1 MANVVS
7 VDLMAAELRDI
18 TCTFEVSRLDDEAV
32 FICGDAETLG
42 FTTHMPSAA
51 TLTLRVQ
58 CISPDEFRLLSHLRM
73 VFGQQVLFA
82 EEFVMRILRIAAY
95 CKKEQNNLVN
105 PRSLTLHSVP
115 ADGMQEDSAK
125 VIMCKTDE
133 GGANPPANITWK
145 HLSPLGAIEPLTNDM
160 QYNQE
165 VTQARRG
172 GFVTRSNLTLTA
184 RRELNGHR
192 IECAVES
199 PDRVLLF
206 RQTETLEVFCFLSAL
221 PFPPFCFTTILM
233 TVAPNS
239 VRIHPVPTGGVR
251 EGDWVQLTCAVSV
264 SHPPATIRWFEFPAA
279 PNAASTAGREI
290 TDLAQI
296 DMTQGEFGGM
306 LVDSTLRVSK
316 TFRTNAN
323 TEYRCIVHQP
333 ALRAPVIAEY
343 QLNVLCENPISD
355 PPIVEIISLPPDPT
369 VAQSVTLSCLAHG
382 GNPQEDMRFSWKY
395 AKTLDLAAYRQSSS
409 ANMDPVFAKTIVGAL
424 NTSQMAALFSTMQQK
439 PGQLHRHLMLDSVD
453 VDNMGWYGCEVNNA
467 GGSAQTLHLLL
478 ADFAPRMRT
487 ETKFI
492 QHAEIG
498 MPSELVLVVDT
509 RPSRADVT
517 WFWIEEGSSLANK
530 ARSKIL
536 AQRDGAD
543 VYDSGVT
550 RLSRSPA
557 AATGNTSPLK
567 VVSTSSE
574 PWLGRVRKS
583 SMAVAPDRLKVS
595 LSFREVLDSDFGIY
609 MCQLNHKAGSRE
621 FYFEL
626 KPQSAARGI
635 KPESVK
641 ISSDGRIARLE
652 FEPPN
657 SQYYSRIVLRI
668 CLAVKHAT
676 TALSGSAGTLR
687 PLTGP
692 AFLRPA
698 DQSRRLEVATGSAAR
713 EKDAPLSEVS
723 GEGECTDYQVT
734 FAELGYLQV
743 EIERPISEYTFQFLV
758 YMDSELKQVTRPV
771 RWTREPKQVD
781 TASQKFFIQLIIGI
795 LTTLIAV
802 CLLVL
807 TVYYISSSM
816 KRRGHKKMTVDLTNG
831 VHPSLR
837 PYQILEP
844 NKPITVLG
852 TGQGS
857 IGAESGSLQ
866 PLYPRQSIGSSCP
879 SAKGLFAAQ
888 NLSLTTS
895 PTMLDNTHFQLHNSS
910 SVGSQMSTLTQR
922 LISEVYMAAAKA
934 ASRAVTES
942 IASSSI
948 DGVEIQDRHHH
959 RRQEDGGS
967 VFRRSP
973 HYAESGS
980 ITGGSLSGM
989 EGLSNYQA
997 NQIAGTLRST
1007 SVNETASHR
1016 SNTPRFRKSP
1026 ATSTISPNSDQVFQ
1040 FGQRRTSMTSN
1051 GHQNW
1056 SPLPMFTPNAT
1067 RRLNEAASALAAAAT
1082 AAVLEATQASPL
1094 PLNSAVSVGPQ
1105 ISRFGSTSMTAHA
1118 TSSEDGESTNSST
1131 FFPRKRGPH
1140 DIHNGGQVGVE
1151 CPIVHFCLAEP
1162 GLLSH
1167 IPVEDFANSAS
1178 LT

>member
-1 MANVVS
+1 MHPKKCNSRLFFTVCLSLLLLQLPPLQCRFVTTDIISKRKLLTRPTKTPRASRQGTRARNIHLTSNINAAERVSEGQKITLTCSDISTDRENNGGVDGGALRILRKRSASSGGGSDGFEDMASVVS
-7 VDLMAAELRDI
+7 VDLVAPELRDI

-42 FTTHMPSAA
+42 FTMHMPTTA

-58 CISPDEFRLLSHLRM
+58 
-73 VFGQQVLFA
+73 
-82 EEFVMRILRIAAY
+82 
-95 CKKEQNNLVN
+95 
-105 PRSLTLHSVP
+105 LH
-115 ADGMQEDSAK
+115 
-125 VIMCKTDE
+125 
-133 GGANPPANITWK
+133 
-145 HLSPLGAIEPLTNDM
+145 
-160 QYNQE
+160 
-165 VTQARRG
+165 QA
-172 GFVTRSNLTLTA
+172 
-184 RRELNGHR
+184 
-192 IECAVES
+192 
-199 PDRVLLF
+199 
-206 RQTETLEVFCFLSAL
+206 
-221 PFPPFCFTTILM
+221 
-233 TVAPNS
+233 
-239 VRIHPVPTGGVR
+239 
-251 EGDWVQLTCAVSV
+251 
-264 SHPPATIRWFEFPAA
+264 
-279 PNAASTAGREI
+279 
-290 TDLAQI
+290 
-296 DMTQGEFGGM
+296 
-306 LVDSTLRVSK
+306 
-316 TFRTNAN
+316 
-323 TEYRCIVHQP
+323 

-343 QLNVLCENPISD
+343 KLNVLY
-355 PPIVEIISLPPDPT
+355 PPTVEIISLPPEPKE
-369 VAQSVTLSCLAHG
+369 AQSVTLSCLAHG
-382 GNPQEDMRFSWKY
+382 GNPPEDMRFSWRY
-395 AKTLDLAAYRQSSS
+395 AKTLDLGAYPPSPSGNVDS
-409 ANMDPVFAKTIVGAL
+409 VFAKTLVGAL
-424 NTSQMAALFSTMQQK
+424 NASQMAALFSTMK
-439 PGQLHRHLMLDSVD
+439 REPGQLHRHLMLDSVD

-467 GGSAQTLHLLL
+467 GGTAQTLHLLL
-478 ADFAPRMRT
+478 LDFAPRIRA

-498 MPSELVLVVDT
+498 MPAELLLVVDT

-530 ARSKIL
+530 ARHKIL
-536 AQRDGAD
+536 AQRDAGDA
-543 VYDSGVT
+543 YDSGVS
-550 RLSRSPA
+550 RLPRSPA
-557 AATGNTSPLK
+557 AAAGNTSPLK
-567 VVSTSSE
+567 VVSTSTA

-583 SMAVAPDRLKVS
+583 SLTVAPDRLKVS
-595 LSFREVLDSDFGIY
+595 LSFREVIHSDFGIY

-657 SQYYSRIVLRI
+657 SQFYSRIVLRI
-668 CLAVKHAT
+668 CLAVKQLP
-676 TALSGSAGTLR
+676 ALPGSAGTLR

-692 AFLRPA
+692 AFLRPVDQLA
-698 DQSRRLEVATGSAAR
+698 DQPRRLQAGVDATGAASQ
-713 EKDAPLSEVS
+713 ENDAAQSRVA

-771 RWTREPKQVD
+771 RWTREPKPVH
-781 TASQKFFIQLIIGI
+781 AGPHKFFIQLIIGV

-807 TVYYISSSM
+807 MVYYICSLM

-831 VHPSLR
+831 VHPNLR

-844 NKPITVLG
+844 SKPIVTLG

-857 IGAESGSLQ
+857 IGAGSGSLQ

-879 SAKGLFAAQ
+879 SAKGVFAAQ

-895 PTMLDNTHFQLHNSS
+895 PTLLDNGHFQLRSSS

-942 IASSSI
+942 IASGSI
-948 DGVEIQDRHHH
+948 DGVDIQDRHRHH
-959 RRQEDGGS
+959 NHHDDGGS
-967 VFRRSP
+967 TFRRSS

-980 ITGGSLSGM
+980 ITGGSLSGI
-989 EGLSNYQA
+989 EGMTGYQA
-997 NQIAGTLRST
+997 NQMTGTLRST
-1007 SVNETASHR
+1007 SVNETASQR
-1016 SNTPRFRKSP
+1016 SNASRFRKSP
-1026 ATSTISPNSDQVFQ
+1026 ATSAISPSSEQVFQ
-1040 FGQRRTSMTSN
+1040 FGQRRASVTSN

-1094 PLNSAVSVGPQ
+1094 PLNSAVPAQPQ
-1105 ISRFGSTSMTAHA
+1105 IGRFGSTSMTTHA

-1131 FFPRKRGPH
+1131 FFPRKRGPY
-1140 DIHNGGQVGVE
+1140 DNQSGG
-1151 CPIVHFCLAEP
+1151 HFGRKRVLQNSRRTSVSRGGD
-1162 GLLSH
+1162 GLLPMLTVPVQFIQTSAAAETGSGDGHQVDNYLRSPTEAGCTNGASDSTTESPYTPAIPLTVGPWAQKFQTINADEASH
-1167 IPVEDFANSAS
+1167 KSSPYSDLASDVTLSTFTNQTSMAPPLPQQEPKCLQAPPTRLPLSPSQQADKTLDVDTLRSSGNAVIIPTPATADV
-1178 LT
+1178 